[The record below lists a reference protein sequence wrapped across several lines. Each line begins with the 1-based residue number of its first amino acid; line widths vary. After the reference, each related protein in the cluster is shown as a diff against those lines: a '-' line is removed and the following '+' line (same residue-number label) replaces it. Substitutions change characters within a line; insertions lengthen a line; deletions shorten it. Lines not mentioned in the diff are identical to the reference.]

1 MMKMLFLQIK
11 HITYATF
18 FHSVRRHL
26 WSLSL
31 FHPNTGRTR
40 GNETKKKRER
50 EKRTTINTKM
60 IYKYI
65 LWCLFSNPFKHTQV
79 RTRTYIKKA
88 GWMFINI
95 LYARHGNVAAE
106 ECNCSVGN
114 IPRRSLAH
122 IKRENLR
129 HVCDNIPNKSQRGPQ
144 TPWR

>member
-1 MMKMLFLQIK
+1 
-11 HITYATF
+11 
-18 FHSVRRHL
+18 
-26 WSLSL
+26 
-31 FHPNTGRTR
+31 
-40 GNETKKKRER
+40 
-50 EKRTTINTKM
+50 M

-129 HVCDNIPNKSQRGPQ
+129 HVCDNIPNKSQRGPP
-144 TPWR
+144 TP